1 MYFCQQINLKT
12 MSIKVAITAQDKQT
26 VSGHA
31 GHCEHFFIFDINE
44 EGQYQ
49 KSSVEVTDAD
59 SLHNFL
65 HGDAAQFENH
75 FIKDVKI
82 LLTQDIG
89 QGAVQKLARQK
100 IAAYIIR
107 EDDPE
112 TAIQKLVEGT
122 LEAYANE
129 GGGCGCGS
137 GGGHHHDH
145 EHEHAHH
152 HEHGHNHENGGGCG
166 CGSGGGHDH
175 GHDHDNGGCCQNH

>member
-1 MYFCQQINLKT
+1 

-26 VSGHA
+26 ISGHA
-31 GHCEHFFIFDINE
+31 GHCDHFFIFEIDE

-137 GGGHHHDH
+137 GGGHHEHDHGHHH
-145 EHEHAHH
+145 EHEHAH
-152 HEHGHNHENGGGCG
+152 EHGGGCG
-166 CGSGGGHDH
+166 CGSGDDH
-175 GHDHDNGGCCQNH
+175 GHDHGNGGCCQNN